1 MLHQSPTVRDD
12 TVMMEKLRII
22 HNMARS
28 GSTLMCKCLGCME
41 GVVLLSEI
49 HPLGMQYFSPLKQAK
64 DWYGLLTQPE
74 VDALQQP
81 DATNF
86 SEAIALIERRCR
98 VRGLALIVR
107 DWAHLDYTGQPF
119 TTPTYTP
126 LLFKELAGSF
136 DILRIATARDP
147 VTQWKSLSQLGLIQ
161 AAIQSGKFDL
171 EQFLLGY
178 RRYAELCAI
187 TGFIRYEDFLRKPEL
202 PLRKLCEQ
210 LQVRFDPGFIRKWS
224 QYTSITGDINN
235 FRQSDKIK
243 KSASKPIDP
252 TLRKRFLDNTDYCH
266 ASKLL
271 GYDFLRK

>member
-1 MLHQSPTVRDD
+1 
-12 TVMMEKLRII
+12 MEKLRVI

-49 HPLGMQYFSPLKQAK
+49 HPLGVQYFSPLKQAK
-64 DWYGLLTQPE
+64 DWYGLLTQSE

-81 DATNF
+81 GAARF

-98 VRGLALIVR
+98 ERGLALIVR
-107 DWAHLDYTGQPF
+107 DWAHLDYTGHPF
-119 TTPTYTP
+119 TTPTFSP
-126 LLFKELAGSF
+126 LLFKELAGDF
-136 DILRIATARDP
+136 DISRIATTRDP
-147 VTQWKSLSQLGLIQ
+147 VTQWQSLSQLGVIQ
-161 AAIQSGKFDL
+161 VPFQSGKFDL

-178 RRYAELCAI
+178 RQYAELCAE

-224 QYTSITGDINN
+224 QYTNITGDTNN
-235 FRQSDKIK
+235 FRQSDKIR
-243 KSASKPIDP
+243 KPAP
-252 TLRKRFLDNTDYCH
+252 KPVEPALRKRFLGNVDYLH
-266 ASKLL
+266 ACRIL
-271 GYDFLRK
+271 GYDPLHK